1 MRSRLAFFAAS
12 LAASGVLAAG
22 LAVVGLSSAPVPA
35 ADSTITAPATDAPP
49 APITQIDTENPTGIP
64 IGRPIRGTVARV
76 RAGTELNVRFDP
88 DLSDKVAKEAGCAL
102 NWTY

>member
-1 MRSRLAFFAAS
+1 MRSRLALFAAS

-49 APITQIDTENPTGIP
+49 APITQIDTVY
-64 IGRPIRGTVARV
+64 VAPQAAPAEV
-76 RAGTELNVRFDP
+76 VVT
-88 DLSDKVAKEAGCAL
+88 KVVNAPGHGDDGNEGGGDD
-102 NWTY
+102 